1 VISPSFNR
9 ISGPKRCR
17 TAGGLGLAALLVLP
31 AIAAAEGDGFTLEL
45 NRVETVSTGCRITL
59 VAHNGLPEALSQMGL
74 ELVVF
79 DRDGGVAGY
88 AAIDFADM
96 PRGKTR
102 VRQYDIFPGA
112 CETVERILVND
123 VRSCKS
129 AAGRDL
135 ACADS
140 LRPSSRVEIDLTY

>member
-1 VISPSFNR
+1 MITPSFDR
-9 ISGPKRCR
+9 ISGPKRR
-17 TAGGLGLAALLVLP
+17 STAGAIGLAALLALP
-31 AIAAAEGDGFTLEL
+31 ATAVAEGDGFALEL

-59 VAHNGLPEALSQMGL
+59 VARNGLPDALSEMGL

-79 DRDGGVAGY
+79 DKEGGVAGY

-129 AAGRDL
+129 AAGGDL
-135 ACADS
+135 ACADT